1 MNLMHDLHHLRDRN
15 LRLSTKIWLFFMLFV
30 CIVFLLMWLFQI
42 IFLEWFYESMKIRDT
57 AKVALHLVEYYEK
70 DGFEDKANEIALQ
83 NEMCIE
89 LLDKDGKEVYYDCMY
104 NGKCLLHGVNSGTFF
119 YLIDLQNSQ
128 SGIICRRVF
137 NESLQSEML
146 VYGCTIYRQDKTVAG
161 YLLLNSP
168 LVPVESTVSIL
179 KRQTMIITILL
190 VFFGFLLS
198 FFTANHIATP
208 IINITASAKRLA
220 HGDYQ
225 TPFEG
230 GGYAEVDDLAETLNY
245 TAQEL
250 SKTDEMQRDLIANVS
265 HDLRTP
271 LTSIY
276 GACSAMRDNFD
287 ALPRQTHMKL
297 LSDVCADAQWLV
309 RMVENLLSVTR
320 VDTSTVRLSKNDT
333 VLEELIDAVLVK
345 FHKHYPD
352 IDVHVEIPEEFV
364 SIPMD
369 AMLISQV
376 LMNLLENAVFHA
388 KGMKNLWL
396 RVEVKGF
403 WAYFY
408 VEDDGCGI
416 PEEKLPKLFTGM
428 LGSEAP
434 MDQSRSSMG
443 IGLSVCSAIIKAH
456 GGEIWAN
463 KRVGGGTEV
472 GFRLEMEDENGE

>member
-1 MNLMHDLHHLRDRN
+1 MMKQHKR
-15 LRLSTKIWLFFMLFV
+15 
-30 CIVFLLMWLFQI
+30 VFLDFAYAAVILVTAFALNLVLLQWFRIPSVTPMIFVLGVFLIAWRTQGYFWGIASSLVSVMAVNYAFTYPYWAFNLIRPECLSSAVVMLM
-42 IFLEWFYESMKIRDT
+42 
-57 AKVALHLVEYYEK
+57 
-70 DGFEDKANEIALQ
+70 
-83 NEMCIE
+83 
-89 LLDKDGKEVYYDCMY
+89 
-104 NGKCLLHGVNSGTFF
+104 
-119 YLIDLQNSQ
+119 
-128 SGIICRRVF
+128 
-137 NESLQSEML
+137 
-146 VYGCTIYRQDKTVAG
+146 
-161 YLLLNSP
+161 
-168 LVPVESTVSIL
+168 VSIMTSAMTTQI
-179 KRQTMIITILL
+179 KRQEQMKAEAEKERMRGNLL
-190 VFFGFLLS
+190 R
-198 FFTANHIATP
+198 A
-208 IINITASAKRLA
+208 
-220 HGDYQ
+220 
-225 TPFEG
+225 
-230 GGYAEVDDLAETLNY
+230 
-245 TAQEL
+245 
-250 SKTDEMQRDLIANVS
+250 VS

-276 GACSAMRDNFD
+276 GACSAMLENYDT
-287 ALPRQTHMKL
+287 LPRQTHIKL

-352 IDVHVEIPEEFV
+352 REVHVEIPEEFV

-396 RVEVKGF
+396 RVEVRGL

-416 PEEKLPKLFTGM
+416 PEDKLPKLFTGM
-428 LGSEAP
+428 LDSKAP

-456 GGEIWAN
+456 GGEIGAD
-463 KRVGGGTEV
+463 KRAGGGTEV